1 MLNGVRIQSFLSMIV
16 ILACVIFASLSFA
29 SASVY
34 ASDGVSAECINNDA
48 YQTVSLKPGFTGLE
62 AKEEIAHKLNEG
74 VSPEDIILI
83 YNSWADVKEV
93 FPNEAKLK
101 DYKVNDLFYVVS
113 PLPMGATYR
122 SGNVIDFGEDGATV
136 HALYNDGGTVGYF
149 YGETALS
156 CQGFQTICNKQ
167 YVKYVVGGTA
177 IYLEP
182 DGKAVPTGLCVRHI
196 SYNPYDNGFIYGFDS
211 VSGM

>member
-1 MLNGVRIQSFLSMIV
+1 MSRTKNNVLLLIVTVCMMLGAGMFCI
-16 ILACVIFASLSFA
+16 AAPA
-29 SASVY
+29 Y
-34 ASDGVSAECINNDA
+34 ASDGIPVECLNDEA
-48 YQTVSLKPGFTGLE
+48 YETVMLSPALTGLK

-74 VSPEDIILI
+74 ISPEDIALV
-83 YNSWADVKEV
+83 YDSWADVKEV

-101 DYKVNDLFYVVS
+101 NYKKHNLYYVVS
-113 PLPMGATYR
+113 PLSMGSTYR
-122 SGNVIDFGEDGATV
+122 SGDVIDFGEDGSTV

-182 DGKAVPTGLCVRHI
+182 DGKAVPTGLCVTHI
-196 SYNPYDNGFIYGFDS
+196 SYNPYDNSFLYGFES